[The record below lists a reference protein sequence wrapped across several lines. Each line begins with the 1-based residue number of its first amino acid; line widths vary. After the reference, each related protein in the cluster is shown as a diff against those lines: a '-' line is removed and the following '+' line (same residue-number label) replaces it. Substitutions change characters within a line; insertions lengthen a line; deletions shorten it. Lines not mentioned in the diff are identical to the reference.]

1 MPIETHDDVYPFGL
15 DPIWHG
21 TKTELTFT
29 NSIKMKMSIIL
40 GVMHMDLGILMSL
53 FNHQYFRDGLS
64 IWCVQWLTFCKLF
77 AFAVILG
84 VSLCH
89 R

>member
-1 MPIETHDDVYPFGL
+1 MYVECGCACRCEPEEIRNHDDVYFFGL

-40 GVMHMDLGILMSL
+40 GVMHMDLGIMMSV
-53 FNHQYFRDGLS
+53 FNHTYFKDYLS
-64 IWCVQWLTFCKLF
+64 VW
-77 AFAVILG
+77 
-84 VSLCH
+84 
-89 R
+89 